1 MALPDYFRRSAV
13 AAAQVL
19 QGFDEDAIRE
29 RLEGLTVGLA
39 LGQDATTPE
48 GHVLAEMSVRLL
60 ARLYPRLAISGGEGE
75 LAELALAINPQIEL
89 TEQDAEIT
97 LAIGDAR
104 ADGPTIFAGCDGW
117 DAQVSGSSP
126 RAIGQTTNPF
136 GASAAACLAAANL
149 FRFVFL
155 ERGEDTLDSDLTF
168 STFDLQSR
176 ASIDP
181 PAIDAVRLG
190 DGNVLVGVGAVG
202 NAAVF
207 ALSRLEHA
215 FGTLALVDPETIELS
230 NLQRYVLT
238 QRSDDQRPKV
248 ELAAAEFAKH
258 QSGLKIVEHALDWAS
273 YANRYGYN
281 WERVLVALDSARARR
296 AVQASLPRWIANAWT
311 QPGDLGVS
319 VHPWNAGACLSCL
332 YLPVGATPSEDRL
345 IAEALGIARPER
357 ELQIRQL
364 LYANAVPP
372 LDLLQEVAE
381 RLALPL
387 EVLEPFQKRPL
398 RELYSEGICGGA
410 VLPLDR
416 VGAPHQQVHV
426 PLAHQSVLAGILL
439 ASRLIAHALGGARE
453 QTTVTRL
460 DILAALT
467 EFVTQPAQKDPR
479 GICICQDPIYNEAYA
494 LKYPSTEESRSR
506 DRAL

>member
-29 RLEGLTVGLA
+29 RLEAVTVGLA
-39 LGQDATTPE
+39 LGEDALTPE
-48 GHVLAEMSVRLL
+48 GDVLAEVSVRLL
-60 ARLYPRLAISGGEGE
+60 ARLYPRLAIDEGQDK
-75 LAELALAINPQIEL
+75 LADLALAINPEIEL

-97 LAIGDAR
+97 LAIGNAPTE
-104 ADGPTIFAGCDGW
+104 GPAIFAGCEGW
-117 DAQVSGSSP
+117 EAQISNKSP
-126 RAIGQTTNPF
+126 RPIGQTTNPF
-136 GASAAACLAAANL
+136 GPSAAACLAAANL
-149 FRFVFL
+149 FRLVFL
-155 ERGEDTLDSDLTF
+155 ERGKDTLDSDLTF
-168 STFDLQSR
+168 STLDLQSR
-176 ASIDP
+176 ASASP
-181 PAIDAVRLG
+181 PSTDAVQLG
-190 DGNVLVGVGAVG
+190 DGNVIVGLGAVG
-202 NAAVF
+202 SAAAF
-207 ALSRLEHA
+207 TLSRLEDA
-215 FGTLALVDPETIELS
+215 TGTLSLVDPETIELS

-238 QRSDDQRPKV
+238 ERNDDQRPKTA
-248 ELAAAEFAKH
+248 LAAAEFAKQH
-258 QSGLKIVEHALDWAS
+258 SGLAIVEHAVDWAT
-273 YANRYGYN
+273 YANRCGYK

-319 VHPWNAGACLSCL
+319 VHPWNAGACLCCL
-332 YLPVGATPSEDRL
+332 YLPTGTTHSEDKL

-364 LYANAVPP
+364 LYANAPPP
-372 LDLLQEVAE
+372 LELLQEVAE
-381 RLALPL
+381 RLDVPL
-387 EVLEPFQKRPL
+387 DVVEPFQDRPL

-416 VGAPHQQVHV
+416 VNAPHQQVHV
-426 PLAHQSVLAGILL
+426 PLAHQSVLAGVLL
-439 ASRLIAHALGGARE
+439 ASRLVAHSLGSAQE

-460 DILAALT
+460 DLLAPIT

-494 LKYPSTEESRSR
+494 LKYPAIEK
-506 DRAL
+506 